1 MLLRKKNNGGGD
13 GFGGILSEGTEID
26 GEVRF
31 ADELRVDGRITG
43 KVQSE
48 RGRLLVGE
56 SGHVEAEVY
65 VAIASISGTMSGT
78 LVAATKVEIH
88 ATGRFYGNIH
98 SPALI
103 IEEGAVF
110 EGNCEMATGSSHQY
124 SSDGNGNGNGNGYG
138 NGQGDERPKS
148 NSVDPPPEIA
158 EAATR

>member
-1 MLLRKKNNGGGD
+1 MFLRKKNNGGGD

-43 KVQSE
+43 RVLSD

-56 SGHVEAEVY
+56 TGQVEAEVY
-65 VAIASISGTMSGT
+65 VAVASISGTMSGT
-78 LVAATKVEIH
+78 LVASTKVEIH

-110 EGNCEMATGSSHQY
+110 EGNCEMASNAVAIATTGE
-124 SSDGNGNGNGNGYG
+124 
-138 NGQGDERPKS
+138 ERESPARSAKQES
-148 NSVDPPPEIA
+148 TNEDRTPEIA
-158 EAATR
+158 EAATG

>member
-43 KVQSE
+43 RVQSE

-56 SGHVEAEVY
+56 TGNVEAEVY
-65 VAIASISGTMSGT
+65 VAVASISGTMSGT
-78 LVAATKVEIH
+78 LIAATKVEIH

-98 SPALI
+98 APALI

-110 EGNCEMATGSSHQY
+110 EGNCEMAGKSGQSDSAKSSASTEPDH
-124 SSDGNGNGNGNGYG
+124 
-138 NGQGDERPKS
+138 GDPK
-148 NSVDPPPEIA
+148 PEIA
-158 EAATR
+158 EAASR

>member
-1 MLLRKKNNGGGD
+1 MLLRRKNNGGGD

-31 ADELRVDGRITG
+31 ADELRVDGKITG
-43 KVQSE
+43 RVQSE

-56 SGHVEAEVY
+56 TGHVEAEVY
-65 VAIASISGTMSGT
+65 VAVASISGTMSGT

-88 ATGRFYGNIH
+88 ATGRFYGSIQA
-98 SPALI
+98 PALI

-110 EGNCEMATGSSHQY
+110 EGNCEMASKTGSAGST
-124 SSDGNGNGNGNGYG
+124 D
-138 NGQGDERPKS
+138 
-148 NSVDPPPEIA
+148 NSATYEPDQVDQKPEIA